1 MTEQIKDIAS
11 TFVLIDISLEHHMQI
26 YLVLIIFPG
35 N

>member
-1 MTEQIKDIAS
+1 MTEQTKDIAN
-11 TFVLIDISLEHHMQI
+11 TFIFIGISLEQHMQI